1 MAKTHLI
8 KDGFGQLELNQVAFR
23 RDGRIEAQ
31 CALNATDFPG
41 GTGKYAENGMI
52 LVIDKVNKEV
62 RLPDNKTEA
71 GHTTEVEDGVL
82 YALNYSTE
90 HMYDE
95 RARGLK
101 NFKLGPDDF
110 YPRLGFLSVGD
121 RFTTNA
127 CIYESGTFANEA
139 ALKSAIAT
147 GTLLGIP
154 STDGYISLV
163 SDSNASP
170 VVLQAVEFTTMP
182 DGQPAIK
189 FVVIKA

>member
-62 RLPDNKTEA
+62 RLPDNKSEA

-101 NFKLGPDDF
+101 NFRLGPDDF
-110 YPRLGFLSVGD
+110 YPRLGYLAVGD
-121 RFTTNA
+121 RFTTNTIEDDFA
-127 CIYESGTFANEA
+127 DLVVGTTVLRAGDNGYWDSA
-139 ALKSAIAT
+139 ATVGPKA
-147 GTLLGIP
+147 
-154 STDGYISLV
+154 LV
-163 SDSNASP
+163 
-170 VVLQAVEFTTMP
+170 VEKTTMP
-182 DGQPAIK
+182 DGQDAAKLMI
-189 FVVIKA
+189 IEA